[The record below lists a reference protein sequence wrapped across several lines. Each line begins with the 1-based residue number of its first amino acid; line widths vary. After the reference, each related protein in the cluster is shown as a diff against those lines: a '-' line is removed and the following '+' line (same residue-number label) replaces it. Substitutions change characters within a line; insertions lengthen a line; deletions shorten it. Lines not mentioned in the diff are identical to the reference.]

1 MSKRQSIER
10 QVDIFLSAYHGMRRL
25 YVEKSNIVLKGVFP
39 FSAEKK
45 GCPLV
50 EDSFRL
56 KILIPTEFPSKLP
69 IVFETGGEIPRI
81 PDYHVNQTDGSL
93 CLGSTLTLAK
103 YIASNPTLTNFAK
116 KCIVPYLYAV
126 CLFKNHGISWTF
138 NELGHGIEGLISDY
152 SLMFGVQEPIRILE
166 FITYL
171 GEKKRIANKMPCPCG
186 CNKRFGKCKKGMNAN
201 TYRVF
206 GTRKFFKTVAKDF
219 ERQLR

>member
-1 MSKRQSIER
+1 M
-10 QVDIFLSAYHGMRRL
+10 
-25 YVEKSNIVLKGVFP
+25 KGVFP

-56 KILIPTEFPSKLP
+56 QSIPTEFFKTTF
-69 IVFETGGEIPRI
+69 VFETGGEIPSHSRLSCKS
-81 PDYHVNQTDGSL
+81 NRWSL

-206 GTRKFFKTVAKDF
+206 GTRNFFKTVAKDF